1 MFSSIS
7 VQDSHSD
14 KEKILVCKKNYIL
27 DNSFLLYRIS
37 NRFVQG
43 IAGKKTR
50 YLFLLGVWMLQTKSL
65 LRFMVDY
72 GLSLVVYV

>member
-1 MFSSIS
+1 MRNILLSLFVCFFLSKKTMFSSVS
-7 VQDSHSD
+7 YQDSHSD
-14 KEKILVCKKNYIL
+14 KEKILVCKKNYTL

-50 YLFLLGVWMLQTKSL
+50 YLFLLGM
-65 LRFMVDY
+65 
-72 GLSLVVYV
+72 

>member
-1 MFSSIS
+1 MFSSVS
-7 VQDSHSD
+7 YQDSHSD

-50 YLFLLGVWMLQTKSL
+50 YLFLLGM
-65 LRFMVDY
+65 
-72 GLSLVVYV
+72 